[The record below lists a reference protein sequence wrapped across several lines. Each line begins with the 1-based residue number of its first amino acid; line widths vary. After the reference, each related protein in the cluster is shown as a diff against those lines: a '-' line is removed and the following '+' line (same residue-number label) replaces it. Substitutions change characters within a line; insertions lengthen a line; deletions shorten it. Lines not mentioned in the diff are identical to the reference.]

1 MIKGY
6 IQNMEY
12 TWITEE
18 LDLVLEEKFIS
29 DYMEIVLIDNFDN
42 RTITIITNPNYPTKT
57 DLKSFQI
64 NNIFVTL
71 YNSVDNELYPP
82 TRFTNVKINGT
93 QYTDITLF
101 SDALTEL
108 INAQNE

>member
-1 MIKGY
+1 
-6 IQNMEY
+6 
-12 TWITEE
+12 
-18 LDLVLEEKFIS
+18 
-29 DYMEIVLIDNFDN
+29 MEIDLTVNEDLTTTT
-42 RTITIITNPNYPTKT
+42 TITNSNYPTKS

-71 YNSVDNELYPP
+71 YNSLEDTLYPP
-82 TRFTNVKINGT
+82 TRFVNIKINGV
-93 QYTDITLF
+93 QYTDIIDF